1 MVLVV
6 LSREPPAERHCGSGG
21 CCSFSRPNSLC
32 LHVYNTVQEFYKS
45 GTGMF
50 IRYDIYVIRYIYRTR
65 PRTGNVYKPT
75 WLLYLIRMRSNF
87 SLFSKPRYTWCILKV
102 CVANPPKSCYF
113 QVSCEE
119 ETLRTPLP
127 RFLSTAMVRMN
138 VLNDALVSICNAER
152 RGKRQVLLRPCS
164 KVIVKFLSVMMK
176 HGRWQLV

>member
-6 LSREPPAERHCGSGG
+6 LSREPPAERHCGSGS
-21 CCSFSRPNSLC
+21 CCSSSRPNSLC
-32 LHVYNTVQEFYKS
+32 LHVYNTVQYRNFTS
-45 GTGMF
+45 QVC
-50 IRYDIYVIRYIYRTR
+50 YVIRY
-65 PRTGNVYKPT
+65 RTGNVYKPT

-102 CVANPPKSCYF
+102 CVANPPKSCYS

-119 ETLRTPLP
+119 ETLRSPLP

-176 HGRWQLV
+176 HGRWKLV